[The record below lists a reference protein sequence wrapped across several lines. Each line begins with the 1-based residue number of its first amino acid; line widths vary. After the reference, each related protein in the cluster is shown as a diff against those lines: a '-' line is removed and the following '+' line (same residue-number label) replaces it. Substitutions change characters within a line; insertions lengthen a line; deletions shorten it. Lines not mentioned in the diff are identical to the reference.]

1 MITLH
6 NSTKLRVV
14 IKWHPHER
22 DDMGEKCA
30 IDPCAARAQ
39 LQSVASQLKFLWWY
53 RKLLFATY
61 LLRNRSRN
69 LGKLV
74 ELKKQE
80 AEALR
85 NYLSSEGDPS
95 FDLDLCCCCFDR
107 RGQMVKFVSPRA
119 AGLGEI
125 TREMLQGQMDFIH
138 SGDDETGTGN
148 LFDEH
153 IRISLSAIAPEIH
166 QVYFVL
172 ASHNH
177 GFHEIDGCG
186 WSVITTQDEKEIL
199 SKALAANTS
208 HRIHVMARL
217 VRKERSW
224 GLEEVAEFFPVEIE
238 GKNLGPQLHALIK
251 ERFLTTNPARG

>member
-1 MITLH
+1 MITLK

-14 IKWHPHER
+14 IKWNPHER
-22 DDMGEKCA
+22 DDMGEKHA
-30 IDPCAARAQ
+30 IDTGAARAQ
-39 LQSVASQLKFLWWY
+39 MEKVSSQLRFLWWY
-53 RKLLFATY
+53 RKVLFITY
-61 LLRNRSRN
+61 LLRNRSRH
-69 LGKLV
+69 LGKIV
-74 ELKKQE
+74 ELKKNE
-80 AEALR
+80 VETLKK
-85 NYLSSEGDPS
+85 YLAREGDPS

-119 AGLGEI
+119 QSLGEM
-125 TREMLQGQMDFIH
+125 THEMMRGQMDFIH

-177 GFHEIDGCG
+177 GFHEISGCV
-186 WSVITTQDEKEIL
+186 WSVITTRDEKEIL
-199 SKALAANTS
+199 SKELTANTS

-217 VRKERSW
+217 VRKERAW
-224 GLEEVAEFFPVEIE
+224 GLEELAAFFPVEIE

-251 ERFLTTNPARG
+251 ERFLITNPARA